1 MFNSVALDV
10 AIGLMFIFL
19 LYSLLAT
26 VISEIIATMIGL
38 RARNLKEAVNRML
51 NDEETKGFF
60 ARLWDSFNIFKN
72 PSNRVINN
80 FYNHPE
86 IKYLG
91 SSGIF
96 KNPSS
101 FKAISFSKTLFNILF
116 GNGPVTRESIEA
128 RLKEICDA
136 AGHDVSDDD
145 KSKKILD
152 KDTAQYVFNLWTE
165 SYGDIVKFKFQL
177 ETWFDRTMEQATEW
191 YKRKIRIVL
200 LILGFLIAWA
210 FNADTLVIAGIL
222 SKDKEAREQVVSMAN
237 AYLQNNKVVVDTSAI
252 KDKKELQT
260 YSQRMDSLLQ
270 VKKELQAD
278 IADANG
284 ILGVGC
290 WPADSLLVT
299 TDPKT
304 NVRTLLPP
312 LDERAVPKAV
322 WDSVK
327 ILKAKNAKMHYF
339 TTASKW
345 GYFFNLF
352 PIHFFGF
359 FLTAIAISLG
369 APFWFDILNKVMKLR
384 TSEKIP
390 TNSPNT
396 TSSTK
401 AVLVT
406 DREG

>member
-26 VISEIIATMIGL
+26 VISEIVATMIGL

-51 NDEETKGFF
+51 NDEEVKGFLS
-60 ARLWDSFNIFKN
+60 RLWDSMNIFKN
-72 PSNRVINN
+72 PSNKVVDN

-101 FKAISFSKTLFNILF
+101 FKAISFSKTLFHILF
-116 GNGPVTRESIEA
+116 GNGPVTREVIDK
-128 RLKEICDA
+128 RLKEIVDA
-136 AGHDVSDDD
+136 ADHNASDDV
-145 KSKKILD
+145 KANKLLD
-152 KDTAQYVFNLWTE
+152 KDTAQYILNLWSE
-165 SYGDIVKFKFQL
+165 SYGDIIKFKFQL

-200 LILGFLIAWA
+200 LILGFMIAWI
-210 FNADTLVIAGIL
+210 FNADTLVISGIL
-222 SKDKEAREQVVSMAN
+222 SKDKEARAQMVTMAA
-237 AYLQNNKVVVDTSAI
+237 AYLQNNKVAVDTGGVTDSAAL
-252 KDKKELQT
+252 ET
-260 YSQRMDSLLQ
+260 YSEKMDSLLQ
-270 VKKELQAD
+270 IKNDLQAD
-278 IADANG
+278 INDAHG
-284 ILGVGC
+284 ILGLGC
-290 WPADSLLVT
+290 WPLDSMLVT

-304 NVRTLLPP
+304 KKQTLLPP
-312 LDERAVPKAV
+312 LDLRAIPDTV
-322 WDSVK
+322 WHSGKNTTQANTKVYYFTR
-327 ILKAKNAKMHYF
+327 KAKWK
-339 TTASKW
+339 
-345 GYFFNLF
+345 YFFNLF

-359 FLTAIAISLG
+359 FLTAVAISLG

-396 TSSTK
+396 TSSSK